1 MLDVD
6 LAAPTAAVPA
16 DEELNLVG
24 SDDAV
29 GKVHALRSGGRYELR
44 IDGLRKRVG
53 GAVVDVG
60 EGSLVVELD
69 PWLESELCRSRF
81 EGEGGNVSSSGS
93 PSSSASD
100 SKSNILAKSSP
111 TFGELTKRLA
121 SSVGVG
127 VASGCPVWVRMTPFI
142 AEGIHSEGRAL
153 LRLIGVSTFVQS
165 CDWRFSRVRL
175 CSSVICTRGASKCF
189 TSSKGVLSFR
199 PC

>member
-6 LAAPTAAVPA
+6 LATPTTAAPA
-16 DEELNLVG
+16 DWELNPVR
-24 SDDAV
+24 SDEDV
-29 GKVHALRSGGRYELR
+29 GKVDVFRSGGRYEVR

-53 GAVVDVG
+53 GAAVDAG

-69 PWLESELCRSRF
+69 PWLDSELCRSRF

-93 PSSSASD
+93 PSSSVSD

-127 VASGCPVWVRMTPFI
+127 VASGCPV
-142 AEGIHSEGRAL
+142 
-153 LRLIGVSTFVQS
+153 
-165 CDWRFSRVRL
+165 
-175 CSSVICTRGASKCF
+175 
-189 TSSKGVLSFR
+189 
-199 PC
+199 